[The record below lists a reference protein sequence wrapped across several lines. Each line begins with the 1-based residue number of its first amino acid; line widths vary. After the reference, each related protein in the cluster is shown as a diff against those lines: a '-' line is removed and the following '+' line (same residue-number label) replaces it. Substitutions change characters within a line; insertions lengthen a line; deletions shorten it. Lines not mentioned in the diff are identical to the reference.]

1 MAFTRGRLFETKMK
15 TRKNVSLKVAL
26 MMLVLLFS
34 FMTSTAQTKK
44 NNMVFDVVEVM
55 PQFPGG
61 QIAMLKYIMENIK
74 YPKQIMEEGIQGRVT
89 VSFIV
94 EKDGRV
100 SNVRLLR
107 SVQSALDK
115 EAIRVVKSMP
125 KWTPGKQ
132 NGKPVRVRFN
142 LPVMFK
148 LN

>member
-1 MAFTRGRLFETKMK
+1 MK
-15 TRKNVSLKVAL
+15 TRKNVSLKVVL

-34 FMTSTAQTKK
+34 FTTSTAQTKK
-44 NNMVFDVVEVM
+44 NDMLFSVVEVM
-55 PQFPGG
+55 PQYPGG

-74 YPKQIMEEGIQGRVT
+74 YPEQAMKKGIQGRVA

-94 EKDGRV
+94 EKDGSISDV
-100 SNVRLLR
+100 KPVLSVHPLLN
-107 SVQSALDK
+107 K
-115 EAIRVVKSMP
+115 EAVRVVKSMP

-148 LN
+148 L

>member
-1 MAFTRGRLFETKMK
+1 MK
-15 TRKNVSLKVAL
+15 TRKNVSLKVPL

-44 NNMVFDVVEVM
+44 NNMVYDVVEVM
-55 PQFPGG
+55 PQYPGG

-107 SVQSALDK
+107 SVQPSLDK

>member
-1 MAFTRGRLFETKMK
+1 MK

-44 NNMVFDVVEVM
+44 NNMVYDVVEVM
-55 PQFPGG
+55 PQYPGG

-89 VSFIV
+89 VRFIV
-94 EKDGRV
+94 EKDGSISDV
-100 SNVRLLR
+100 KPIL
-107 SVQSALDK
+107 SVHPLLDK
-115 EAIRVVKSMP
+115 EAVRVVKSMP
-125 KWTPGKQ
+125 KWTPGKH

>member
-1 MAFTRGRLFETKMK
+1 MK

-74 YPKQIMEEGIQGRVT
+74 YPEQAMKEGIQGRVT
-89 VSFIV
+89 VRFIV
-94 EKDGRV
+94 EKDGSI
-100 SNVRLLR
+100 SNVKPVL
-107 SVQSALDK
+107 SVHPLLDK
-115 EAIRVVKSMP
+115 EAVRVVESMP
-125 KWTPGKQ
+125 KWSPGKQ

-142 LPVMFK
+142 VPVMFK

>member
-1 MAFTRGRLFETKMK
+1 MK

-44 NNMVFDVVEVM
+44 NDMVFDVVEVM

-74 YPKQIMEEGIQGRVT
+74 YPEQAMKEGIQGRVT
-89 VSFIV
+89 VRFIV
-94 EKDGRV
+94 EKDG
-100 SNVRLLR
+100 SISDVRPVLSVHPLLN
-107 SVQSALDK
+107 K
-115 EAIRVVKSMP
+115 EAVRVVESMP
-125 KWTPGKQ
+125 KWSPGKQ

-142 LPVMFK
+142 VPVMFK

>member
-1 MAFTRGRLFETKMK
+1 MK

-44 NNMVFDVVEVM
+44 NDMVFDVVEVM

-61 QIAMLKYIMENIK
+61 QIAMLQYLMKNIK
-74 YPKQIMEEGIQGRVT
+74 YPEQAMKEGIQGRVT
-89 VSFIV
+89 VRFIV
-94 EKDGRV
+94 EKDGSISDV
-100 SNVRLLR
+100 KPVLSVHPLLN
-107 SVQSALDK
+107 K
-115 EAIRVVKSMP
+115 EAVRVVKSMP

-148 LN
+148 LK

>member
-1 MAFTRGRLFETKMK
+1 MK

-44 NNMVFDVVEVM
+44 NNMVYDVVEVM
-55 PQFPGG
+55 PQYPGG
-61 QIAMLKYIMENIK
+61 QIAMLKYLMKNIK
-74 YPKQIMEEGIQGRVT
+74 YPEQAMKKGIQGRVA

-94 EKDGRV
+94 EKDGSISDV
-100 SNVRLLR
+100 KPILSVHPLLN
-107 SVQSALDK
+107 K
-115 EAIRVVKSMP
+115 EAVRVVESMP
-125 KWTPGKQ
+125 KWTPGKH

>member
-1 MAFTRGRLFETKMK
+1 MK

-44 NNMVFDVVEVM
+44 NDMLFSVVEVM
-55 PQFPGG
+55 PQYPGG

-74 YPKQIMEEGIQGRVT
+74 YPEQAMKKGIQGRVV

-107 SVQSALDK
+107 SVESSLDK
-115 EAIRVVKSMP
+115 EAVRVVKSMP
-125 KWTPGKQ
+125 KWSPGKQ

-142 LPVMFK
+142 VPVMFK

>member
-1 MAFTRGRLFETKMK
+1 MK

-44 NNMVFDVVEVM
+44 NDMVFDVVEVM

-61 QIAMLKYIMENIK
+61 QIAMLQYLMKNIK
-74 YPKQIMEEGIQGRVT
+74 YPEQAVKEGIQGRVA

-94 EKDGRV
+94 EKDGSISDV
-100 SNVRLLR
+100 KPVLSVHPLLN
-107 SVQSALDK
+107 K
-115 EAIRVVKSMP
+115 EAVRVVKSMP

-148 LN
+148 L

>member
-1 MAFTRGRLFETKMK
+1 MK

-44 NNMVFDVVEVM
+44 NDMVFDVVEVM

-61 QIAMLKYIMENIK
+61 QIAMLKYIMETIK
-74 YPKQIMEEGIQGRVT
+74 YPEQAMKEGIQGRVA
-89 VSFIV
+89 VRFIV
-94 EKDGRV
+94 EKDGSISDV
-100 SNVRLLR
+100 KPILSVHPLLN
-107 SVQSALDK
+107 K
-115 EAIRVVKSMP
+115 EAVRVVESMP

>member
-1 MAFTRGRLFETKMK
+1 MK

-61 QIAMLKYIMENIK
+61 QIAMMKYIMENMK
-74 YPKQIMEEGIQGRVT
+74 YPEQAMKEGIQGRVA
-89 VSFIV
+89 VRFIV
-94 EKDGRV
+94 EKDGSISDV
-100 SNVRLLR
+100 KPVLSVHPLLN
-107 SVQSALDK
+107 K
-115 EAIRVVKSMP
+115 EAVRVVESMP
-125 KWTPGKQ
+125 KWTPGKH

-148 LN
+148 LK

>member
-1 MAFTRGRLFETKMK
+1 MK

-44 NNMVFDVVEVM
+44 NDMVFDVVEVM

-61 QIAMLKYIMENIK
+61 QIAMLQYIMKNIK
-74 YPKQIMEEGIQGRVT
+74 YPEQAMKEGIQGRVA
-89 VSFIV
+89 VRFIV
-94 EKDGRV
+94 EKDGSISDV
-100 SNVRLLR
+100 KPILSVHPLLN
-107 SVQSALDK
+107 K
-115 EAIRVVKSMP
+115 EAVRVVESMP

>member
-1 MAFTRGRLFETKMK
+1 MK

-44 NNMVFDVVEVM
+44 NDMVFDVVEVM

-61 QIAMLKYIMENIK
+61 QIAMLQYLMKNIK
-74 YPKQIMEEGIQGRVT
+74 YPEQAMKKGIQGRVA

-94 EKDGRV
+94 EKDGSI
-100 SNVRLLR
+100 SNVRPVH
-107 SVQSALDK
+107 SVHPLLDK
-115 EAIRVVKSMP
+115 EAVRVVKSMP
-125 KWTPGKQ
+125 KWSPGKQ

-142 LPVMFK
+142 VPVMFK

>member
-1 MAFTRGRLFETKMK
+1 MK

-44 NNMVFDVVEVM
+44 NDMVFDVVEVM

-61 QIAMLKYIMENIK
+61 QIAMLQYLMKNIK
-74 YPKQIMEEGIQGRVT
+74 YPEQAMKEGIQGRVT
-89 VSFIV
+89 VRFIV
-94 EKDGRV
+94 EKDGSISDV
-100 SNVRLLR
+100 KPVLSVHPLLN
-107 SVQSALDK
+107 K
-115 EAIRVVKSMP
+115 EAVRVVKSMP

>member
-1 MAFTRGRLFETKMK
+1 MK
-15 TRKNVSLKVAL
+15 TRKNVNLKVAL

-34 FMTSTAQTKK
+34 FTTSTAQTKK
-44 NNMVFDVVEVM
+44 NDMLFSVVEVM
-55 PQFPGG
+55 PQYPGG

-74 YPKQIMEEGIQGRVT
+74 YPEQAMKKGIQGRVA

-94 EKDGRV
+94 EKDGSISDV
-100 SNVRLLR
+100 KPVLSVHPLLN
-107 SVQSALDK
+107 K
-115 EAIRVVKSMP
+115 EAVRVVKSMP

-148 LN
+148 L

>member
-1 MAFTRGRLFETKMK
+1 MK

-44 NNMVFDVVEVM
+44 NDMLFSVVEVM
-55 PQFPGG
+55 PQYPGG

-74 YPKQIMEEGIQGRVT
+74 YPEQAMKEGIQGRVA
-89 VSFIV
+89 VRFIV
-94 EKDGRV
+94 EKDGSISDV
-100 SNVRLLR
+100 KPILSVHPLLN
-107 SVQSALDK
+107 K
-115 EAIRVVKSMP
+115 EAVRVVESMP

-142 LPVMFK
+142 VPVMFK

>member
-1 MAFTRGRLFETKMK
+1 MK

-61 QIAMLKYIMENIK
+61 QIAMMKYIMENMK
-74 YPKQIMEEGIQGRVT
+74 YPEQAMKEGIQGRVT
-89 VSFIV
+89 VRFIV
-94 EKDGRV
+94 EKDGSI
-100 SNVRLLR
+100 SNVRPILSVHPLLN
-107 SVQSALDK
+107 K
-115 EAIRVVKSMP
+115 EAVRVVESMP

-148 LN
+148 L

>member
-1 MAFTRGRLFETKMK
+1 MK

-44 NNMVFDVVEVM
+44 NDMVFDVVEVM

-61 QIAMLKYIMENIK
+61 QIAMLQYLMKNIK
-74 YPKQIMEEGIQGRVT
+74 YPEQAMKEGIQGRVA
-89 VSFIV
+89 VRFIV
-94 EKDGRV
+94 EKDGSISDV
-100 SNVRLLR
+100 KPVLSVHPLLN
-107 SVQSALDK
+107 K
-115 EAIRVVKSMP
+115 EAVRVVKSMP

-148 LN
+148 L

>member
-1 MAFTRGRLFETKMK
+1 MK

-26 MMLVLLFS
+26 MMFVLLFS

-55 PQFPGG
+55 PQYPGG

-74 YPKQIMEEGIQGRVT
+74 YPEQAMKEGIQGRVT
-89 VSFIV
+89 VRFIV
-94 EKDGRV
+94 EKDGSISDV
-100 SNVRLLR
+100 KPVLSVHPLLN
-107 SVQSALDK
+107 K
-115 EAIRVVKSMP
+115 EAVRVVKSMP
-125 KWTPGKQ
+125 KWSPGKH

-148 LN
+148 L

>member
-1 MAFTRGRLFETKMK
+1 MK

-44 NNMVFDVVEVM
+44 NDMVFDVVEVM

-61 QIAMLKYIMENIK
+61 QIEMLKYIMKNMK
-74 YPKQIMEEGIQGRVT
+74 YPEQAMKEGIQGRVT
-89 VSFIV
+89 VRFIV
-94 EKDGRV
+94 EKDGSISDV
-100 SNVRLLR
+100 KPILSVHPLLN
-107 SVQSALDK
+107 K
-115 EAIRVVKSMP
+115 EAVRVVESMP

-142 LPVMFK
+142 VPIMFK

>member
-1 MAFTRGRLFETKMK
+1 MK

-26 MMLVLLFS
+26 TMLVLLFS

-44 NNMVFDVVEVM
+44 SNMAYDVVEVM
-55 PQFPGG
+55 PQYPGG
-61 QIAMLKYIMENIK
+61 QIAMMKYIMENMK
-74 YPKQIMEEGIQGRVT
+74 YPKQAMKEGIQGRVT

-100 SNVRLLR
+100 SNVRLLH

-125 KWTPGKQ
+125 KWTPGKH

>member
-1 MAFTRGRLFETKMK
+1 MK

-44 NNMVFDVVEVM
+44 NDMLFSVVEVM
-55 PQFPGG
+55 PQYPGG
-61 QIAMLKYIMENIK
+61 QIAMMKYIMENMK
-74 YPKQIMEEGIQGRVT
+74 YPKQAMKEGIQGRVA
-89 VSFIV
+89 VRFIV
-94 EKDGRV
+94 EKDGSISDV
-100 SNVRLLR
+100 KPILSVHPLLN
-107 SVQSALDK
+107 K
-115 EAIRVVKSMP
+115 EAVRVVKSMP

-142 LPVMFK
+142 LPIMFK

>member
-1 MAFTRGRLFETKMK
+1 MK

-44 NNMVFDVVEVM
+44 NDMVFDVVEVM
-55 PQFPGG
+55 PQYPGG
-61 QIAMLKYIMENIK
+61 PIAMLKYLMENIK
-74 YPKQIMEEGIQGRVT
+74 YPEQAMKEGIQGRVA
-89 VSFIV
+89 VRFIV
-94 EKDGRV
+94 EKDGSISDV
-100 SNVRLLR
+100 KPILSVHPLLN
-107 SVQSALDK
+107 K
-115 EAIRVVKSMP
+115 EAVRVVESMP

-142 LPVMFK
+142 VPVMFK

>member
-1 MAFTRGRLFETKMK
+1 MK

-26 MMLVLLFS
+26 TMLALLFS

-44 NNMVFDVVEVM
+44 NNMAYDVVEVM
-55 PQFPGG
+55 PQYPGG
-61 QIAMLKYIMENIK
+61 QIAMMKYIMENIK
-74 YPKQIMEEGIQGRVT
+74 YPKQAMKEGIQGRVT

-125 KWTPGKQ
+125 KWTPGKH

-148 LN
+148 LK

>member
-1 MAFTRGRLFETKMK
+1 MK

-44 NNMVFDVVEVM
+44 NDMVFDVVEVM

-61 QIAMLKYIMENIK
+61 QIAMLQYLMKNIK
-74 YPKQIMEEGIQGRVT
+74 YPEQVMKEGIQGRVT

-94 EKDGRV
+94 EKDGSISDV
-100 SNVRLLR
+100 KPVLSVHPLLN
-107 SVQSALDK
+107 K
-115 EAIRVVKSMP
+115 EAVRVVKSMP
-125 KWTPGKQ
+125 KWSPGKH

-148 LN
+148 L

>member
-1 MAFTRGRLFETKMK
+1 MK

-44 NNMVFDVVEVM
+44 NDMVFDVVEVM

-61 QIAMLKYIMENIK
+61 QIAMLKYIMENMK
-74 YPKQIMEEGIQGRVT
+74 YPEQAMKEGIQGRVA
-89 VSFIV
+89 VRFIV
-94 EKDGRV
+94 EKDGSISDV
-100 SNVRLLR
+100 KPIL
-107 SVQSALDK
+107 SVHPLLDK
-115 EAIRVVKSMP
+115 EAVRVVKSMP
-125 KWTPGKQ
+125 KWSPGKQ

-142 LPVMFK
+142 VPVMFK

>member
-1 MAFTRGRLFETKMK
+1 MK

-61 QIAMLKYIMENIK
+61 QIAMLQYLMKNIK
-74 YPKQIMEEGIQGRVT
+74 YPEQAVKEGIQGRVT
-89 VSFIV
+89 VRFIV
-94 EKDGRV
+94 EKDGSISDV
-100 SNVRLLR
+100 KPVLSVHPLLN
-107 SVQSALDK
+107 K
-115 EAIRVVKSMP
+115 EAVRVVKSMP

-148 LN
+148 L

>member
-1 MAFTRGRLFETKMK
+1 MK

-61 QIAMLKYIMENIK
+61 QIAMLQYIMKNIK
-74 YPKQIMEEGIQGRVT
+74 YPEQAMKEGIQGRVT
-89 VSFIV
+89 VRFIV
-94 EKDGRV
+94 EKDGSISDV
-100 SNVRLLR
+100 KPVLSVHPLLN
-107 SVQSALDK
+107 K
-115 EAIRVVKSMP
+115 EAVRVVESMP

-142 LPVMFK
+142 VPVMFK

>member
-1 MAFTRGRLFETKMK
+1 MK

-44 NNMVFDVVEVM
+44 NDMVFDVVEVM

-61 QIAMLKYIMENIK
+61 QIAMLQYLMKNIK
-74 YPKQIMEEGIQGRVT
+74 YPEQAMKEGIQGRVT
-89 VSFIV
+89 VRFIV
-94 EKDGRV
+94 EKDGSISDV
-100 SNVRLLR
+100 KPILSVHPLLN
-107 SVQSALDK
+107 K
-115 EAIRVVKSMP
+115 EAVRVVESMP

-142 LPVMFK
+142 VPVMFK

>member
-1 MAFTRGRLFETKMK
+1 MK

-44 NNMVFDVVEVM
+44 NDMVFDVVEVM

-61 QIAMLKYIMENIK
+61 QIAMLKYIMENMK
-74 YPKQIMEEGIQGRVT
+74 YPKQAMKEGIQGRVA

-94 EKDGRV
+94 EKDGSISDV
-100 SNVRLLR
+100 KPILSVHPLLN
-107 SVQSALDK
+107 K
-115 EAIRVVKSMP
+115 EAVRVVKSMP

-142 LPVMFK
+142 LPIMFK

>member
-1 MAFTRGRLFETKMK
+1 M
-15 TRKNVSLKVAL
+15 
-26 MMLVLLFS
+26 LFS
-34 FMTSTAQTKK
+34 
-44 NNMVFDVVEVM
+44 VVEVM
-55 PQFPGG
+55 PQYPGG

-74 YPKQIMEEGIQGRVT
+74 YPKQAMKKGIQGRVV

-107 SVQSALDK
+107 SVESSLDK
-115 EAIRVVKSMP
+115 EAVRVVKSMP
-125 KWTPGKQ
+125 KWSPGKQ

-142 LPVMFK
+142 VPVMFK

>member
-1 MAFTRGRLFETKMK
+1 MK

-44 NNMVFDVVEVM
+44 NDMVFDVVEVM

-61 QIAMLKYIMENIK
+61 QIAMLQYLMKNIK
-74 YPKQIMEEGIQGRVT
+74 YPEQAMKEGIQGRVA

-94 EKDGRV
+94 EKDGSISDV
-100 SNVRLLR
+100 KPVLSVHPLLN
-107 SVQSALDK
+107 K
-115 EAIRVVKSMP
+115 EAVRVVESMP
-125 KWTPGKQ
+125 KWSPGKH

-148 LN
+148 L